1 MEVISSG
8 LNVVDVLA
16 SLPIPMSYGQ
26 KRECDEIMIQG
37 GAPAGNAAC
46 ALAALGHETAFLGN
60 FSSSTLS
67 NIARAELQRHGVIER
82 LFIDKDGVEPAMS
95 VVLVDNKGERTVVYS
110 MYNYKAVEPEDF
122 DTSVLDDCR
131 LIMVDGYDTIINT
144 HLLKL
149 AKERGIATV
158 LDMEHGERETM
169 VEMLSLAAHSILP
182 LEAAQELTG
191 LKGAAECVEALS
203 KMTEGQ
209 VVITDGVNGSYG
221 YTKNGILHQ
230 SAYRVEVV
238 DTTGCG
244 DAFHAAYASA
254 LLQGYDLEG
263 RMNYGALFAA
273 QVAKHFGGRTSFP
286 SRDEMNIL
294 LKTI

>member
-1 MEVISSG
+1 M
-8 LNVVDVLA
+8 NVVDVLA
-16 SLPIPMSYGQ
+16 SLSVPMSYGQ
-26 KRECDEIMIQG
+26 KRVCDEIMIQG

-60 FSSSTLS
+60 FSKSTLS
-67 NIARAELQRHGVIER
+67 NIARAELQRHGVIDA
-82 LFIDKDGVEPAMS
+82 LFIDKEGVEPAMS

-110 MYNYKAVEPEDF
+110 MHNYKAVEPADF
-122 DTSVLDDCR
+122 DASVLDDCR

-158 LDMEHGERETM
+158 LDMEHCERETM

-182 LEAAQELTG
+182 LEAAQELTD
-191 LKGAAECVEALS
+191 LKDASECVVALN

-209 VVITDGVNGSYG
+209 VVITDGVNGSFAYSP
-221 YTKNGILHQ
+221 NGVLHQ
-230 SAYRVEVV
+230 PAYRVEVV

-254 LLQGYDLEG
+254 LLQGYDLQG
-263 RMNYGALFAA
+263 RMNYGSLFAA
-273 QVAKHFGGRTSFP
+273 QVAKHFGGRTKFP
-286 SRDEMNIL
+286 SRDEMNNL
-294 LKTI
+294 LK